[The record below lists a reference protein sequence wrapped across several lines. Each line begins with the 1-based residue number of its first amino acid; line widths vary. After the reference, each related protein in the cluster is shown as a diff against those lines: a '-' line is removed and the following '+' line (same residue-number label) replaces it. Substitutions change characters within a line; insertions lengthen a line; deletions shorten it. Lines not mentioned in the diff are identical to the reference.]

1 MLNQDMKQVILQ
13 QWKDQWNNPPVPKSK
28 SNHEKFPHALEIA
41 FIPKMNGA
49 QFEQLKQD
57 IQEAVAQN
65 TLAEF
70 GKIILRK
77 NPESGRWNIWDGR
90 SRYRAMTELGIDTQP
105 FLKFVGVS
113 KEELLKMVI
122 EENVKHRH
130 LESEELG
137 NLLSQ
142 ATATM
147 AKLKSNKVNAK

>member
-1 MLNQDMKQVILQ
+1 MLNEDMKQVILQ

-41 FIPKMNGA
+41 FIPKMNDE

-70 GKIILRK
+70 GKILLRK
-77 NPESGRWNIWDGR
+77 NQGTGRWEVWSGR
-90 SRYRAMTELGIDTQP
+90 SRYRALIELGVNVQP
-105 FLKFVGVS
+105 FLKFVGGS

-130 LESEELG
+130 FESEELG

-147 AKLKSNKVNAK
+147 AKWKSNKVNAK